1 MGWVAE
7 VGGGE
12 ARLAEL
18 HSTHHDVRPGHPHH
32 SYAHMQPP
40 ANSQLSLGHTLHPRF
55 PRLSSRPDS
64 GTQVL
69 TLLCVSLF
77 FLFSTNTPLS
87 TATRPT
93 RAPWF
98 PSILSVVCCPGAS
111 CRLSLGSP
119 FTTSYREGGEA
130 RWMSQPWKDHRERE
144 GKGGETER
152 LKRKRKW
159 GERVGGR
166 ENGVGVEGRGK

>member
-1 MGWVAE
+1 MSAFSTTSQICRWHEMGWVMG

-12 ARLAEL
+12 ARSAKLR
-18 HSTHHDVRPGHPHH
+18 STCHEAQPGRPRP
-32 SYAHMQPP
+32 SQAHIQPS
-40 ANSQLSLGHTLHPRF
+40 ANSQLSLRHPRHPQHLPHPCF
-55 PRLSSRPDS
+55 PRLFSRSDS
-64 GTQVL
+64 GMQVL

-93 RAPWF
+93 RAPRF
-98 PSILSVVCCPGAS
+98 PSILRVVCCPGAG

-130 RWMSQPWKDHRERE
+130 RWMSQPWKDHRGRRE
-144 GKGGETER
+144 GR
-152 LKRKRKW
+152 
-159 GERVGGR
+159 
-166 ENGVGVEGRGK
+166 EGRQTD